1 MSRRFHGPVSVF
13 LDTFWSTLPREN
25 GSSHPDSLASYGT
38 RSTKNWKLTL
48 FFHYIFQTFIVI
60 TSRFGTPHVHRLNKA
75 KSLYIFGQNHPVRKF
90 SLHITTNQYPFIL
103 PFLWIGNSN
112 NITFSQKKRW
122 ILIFF
127 KKDMIIM
134 EVRGFEPRTSRMQ
147 SERSTTELHP
157 LISSTGREIYWWL
170 YEIQV
175 LNILNRE
182 FSRTWPASLQMYW
195 NKRKLLLT
203 KRIQFQPHSHLHG
216 CHFKYC
222 FGTPVR
228 PTWRPMKALQTK
240 ISLSHFIDSFLPL
253 FKVFAF
259 LKYFTFCVILL
270 FLLSHFIYYPSYF
283 P

>member
-122 ILIFF
+122 ILIFL
-127 KKDMIIM
+127 KKDIIIM
-134 EVRGFEPRTSRMQ
+134 EVRGFEPGTSRMQ

-157 LISSTGREIYWWL
+157 LISSNGREIYRWL
-170 YEIQV
+170 CEIQV
-175 LNILNRE
+175 LNILNRA
-182 FSRTWPASLQMYW
+182 FSRT
-195 NKRKLLLT
+195 
-203 KRIQFQPHSHLHG
+203 
-216 CHFKYC
+216 
-222 FGTPVR
+222 
-228 PTWRPMKALQTK
+228 
-240 ISLSHFIDSFLPL
+240 
-253 FKVFAF
+253 
-259 LKYFTFCVILL
+259 
-270 FLLSHFIYYPSYF
+270 
-283 P
+283 

>member
-13 LDTFWSTLPREN
+13 LGTFWSTLPREN
-25 GSSHPDSLASYGT
+25 GSSHPDSLGAYYGT

-127 KKDMIIM
+127 KK
-134 EVRGFEPRTSRMQ
+134 RYYNNGGAGFRTPDLSHAKRA
-147 SERSTTELHP
+147 
-157 LISSTGREIYWWL
+157 L
-170 YEIQV
+170 YHWATPPDLFNQAW
-175 LNILNRE
+175 NILMALRD
-182 FSRTWPASLQMYW
+182 S
-195 NKRKLLLT
+195 
-203 KRIQFQPHSHLHG
+203 
-216 CHFKYC
+216 
-222 FGTPVR
+222 GT
-228 PTWRPMKALQTK
+228 
-240 ISLSHFIDSFLPL
+240 
-253 FKVFAF
+253 
-259 LKYFTFCVILL
+259 KYFK
-270 FLLSHFIYYPSYF
+270 
-283 P
+283 